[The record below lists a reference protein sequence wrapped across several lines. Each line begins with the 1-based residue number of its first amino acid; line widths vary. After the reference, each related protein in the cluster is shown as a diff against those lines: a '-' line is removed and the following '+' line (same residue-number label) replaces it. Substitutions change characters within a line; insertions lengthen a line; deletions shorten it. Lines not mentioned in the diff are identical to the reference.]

1 MSNEDA
7 RSIVAQGL
15 ERRKQLF
22 AEHEAALEQ
31 YEQDMIDTCNT
42 HCADAKLLRQNEE
55 TGRLNREQ
63 REARRAARAEAQAK
77 EQAREEATTTA
88 VKRYILACMGIFWLT
103 AFTHLPIWAAV
114 TCALGLAVFPAV
126 YIFRLYYPLEVSA

>member
-7 RSIVAQGL
+7 RSIVDKGL
-15 ERRKQLF
+15 RRRRQLF
-22 AEHEAALEQ
+22 AEQEAALEQ

-42 HCADAKLLRQNEE
+42 HCADAKLLRQHEE
-55 TGRLNREQ
+55 TGRLNRQ
-63 REARRAARAEAQAK
+63 QMEARRAERAEALAK
-77 EQAREEATTTA
+77 EQAREEATTMA
-88 VKRYILACMGIFWLT
+88 IKRYVLACLGFFWLT
-103 AFTHLPIWAAV
+103 AFTHLPVWAAV